1 MRPQRLVLWD
11 VDGTLLSAG
20 PVAREVFGRAVEA
33 VAHRQI
39 GEHGVAMSGK
49 TDPQIA
55 MEIMEQAGLFEGE
68 ARLLLPRV
76 LAEMERLL
84 EPESERIRTEG
95 RVFPGVAELVT
106 RFHRDP
112 RILQSVLTGNL
123 LATVRIKLRAFGSD
137 HHDRTQLIPIALRRV
152 EQQYGWR
159 LEPDGVWVIG
169 DTPRD
174 LECAR
179 AGGARCLLVATGRIG
194 MDELTGIGADA
205 VLADLADTDA
215 VARLVM
221 DGALP
226 SP

>member
-55 MEIMEQAGLFEGE
+55 MET
-68 ARLLLPRV
+68 
-76 LAEMERLL
+76 
-84 EPESERIRTEG
+84 PESSSRSSPGICSPPSGSSSG
-95 RVFPGVAELVT
+95 RSGW
-106 RFHRDP
+106 
-112 RILQSVLTGNL
+112 TGSWTL
-123 LATVRIKLRAFGSD
+123 EVGAFGSD

-179 AGGARCLLVATGRIG
+179 AGGARCLLVATGRIR

>member
-33 VAHRQI
+33 VAHRQ
-39 GEHGVAMSGK
+39 
-49 TDPQIA
+49 
-55 MEIMEQAGLFEGE
+55 IMEQAGLFEGE

-123 LATVRIKLRAFGSD
+123 LATVRIKLRAFGL
-137 HHDRTQLIPIALRRV
+137 DRFVDPRGRGFRERPSRPDAAHPHRAAPCRAAVRLAAGAGRRV
-152 EQQYGWR
+152 GDR
-159 LEPDGVWVIG
+159 RHASRPGVR
-169 DTPRD
+169 P
-174 LECAR
+174 
-179 AGGARCLLVATGRIG
+179 GRWG
-194 MDELTGIGADA
+194 A